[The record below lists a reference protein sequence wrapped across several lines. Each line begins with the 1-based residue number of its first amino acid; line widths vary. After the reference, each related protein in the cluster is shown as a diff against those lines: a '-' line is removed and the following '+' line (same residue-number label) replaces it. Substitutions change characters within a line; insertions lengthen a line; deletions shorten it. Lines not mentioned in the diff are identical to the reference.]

1 MPRSIFIIDGHAQ
14 IFRAYF
20 APMRPLTSP
29 TGEPTKATY
38 VFMQSLLQLL
48 EQHKP
53 DYLVMVV
60 DTGKRDLFRTKL
72 YPEYKANRPA
82 PPPDFKPQEQRI
94 IKIVTEAGIP
104 VLSLPG
110 FEADDIMA
118 TIAHHLAEEDFR
130 VVLVSKD
137 KDLRQLVTD
146 KVVLLDAATG
156 KTLDPAG
163 VEEEFGYPPSKA
175 VDIQTLTGDTTDN
188 VPGIPGV
195 GEKTAAKLL
204 KQYGSAEEIYQHLE
218 ELTPKLRENLKA
230 HAEVLTISRQL
241 VTLRKDVPIEI
252 KVESY
257 RYQGLNQDSLVRNF
271 SELGFTAL
279 LKRLGLTVTPAVPKP
294 AADPFAADLFGNAH
308 TSSAAAP
315 AGEEPA
321 AAVVAMPTALETSAD
336 CDYRL
341 VNTPETLAGFLAEL
355 KQQKLFA
362 FDTETDALGAMASNI
377 VGMSFSWKAKSGYYV
392 AIAGPL
398 GGKVLAPT
406 QVIDALRPI
415 LEDPTMSKVG
425 HNIKYD
431 ALGLRKMGVQLRGIC
446 LDSMIAA
453 FVLDSSRDSF
463 SMDRLAAEQ
472 LGFRKIATQEL
483 IGSGKNQISMQQ
495 VPLEHV
501 ARYAAEDADITL
513 RLARLFRQQLDANPA
528 LGRLYDELENPLI
541 DVLIQMEFNGV
552 SIDPAMLREQSRVL
566 GERIEQLRRKIMEEA
581 GCEFNPDSPKQLAD
595 VLFNRLQLPVMKK
608 NKTGPSTDVEVLEKL
623 AIDHE
628 VPRLM
633 LDHRSLVKLKN
644 TYLDTLTQYVNPGTQ
659 RIHASFSQIGA
670 ETGRL
675 SCTDPNLQNIPIRT
689 DEGRRI
695 RLAFVPADRG
705 NDVLLTAD
713 YSQIELRVLAHFTRE
728 GALVNAFK
736 ANQDIHAAVAGEV
749 FGVPQDQVTKEQ
761 RSQAKV
767 VNFGIIYGISAFGL
781 ARRIDGL
788 GVQAAQKLIDAYHAR
803 FPTILQFLKTCVEQ
817 AKSQG
822 YVETILSRRRY
833 LPLIHSGVVAQRNA
847 AERMA
852 INSVVQGSAADLIK
866 RAMVNI
872 QRRIDAEHRPL
883 QMLLQVHDELVFEM
897 HRSDVEQQSEFI
909 RQEMENAIPL
919 AVPVKVDIGWG
930 ANWEE
935 GK

>member
-1 MPRSIFIIDGHAQ
+1 MPRSVFIIDGHAQ

-38 VFMQSLLQLL
+38 VFMQTLLQLI
-48 EQHKP
+48 EQHQP
-53 DYLVMVV
+53 EYLVMVV

-94 IKIVTEAGIP
+94 IKLVQEVGIP
-104 VLSLPG
+104 VLSLSG

-118 TIAHHLAEEDFR
+118 TIAHHLADEDFR

-163 VEEEFGYPPSKA
+163 VEEEFGYAPAKA
-175 VDIQTLTGDTTDN
+175 IDIQTLTGDTTDN
-188 VPGIPGV
+188 VPGIPGI

-204 KQYGSAEEIYQHLE
+204 KQYGSAQEIYQHLE
-218 ELTPKLRENLKA
+218 ELTPKLRENLRQ

-241 VTLRKDVPIEI
+241 VTLRTDVPIEI
-252 KVESY
+252 DVEKY
-257 RYQGLNQDSLVRNF
+257 RFNGLNQEALARNF
-271 SELGFTAL
+271 TELGFHAL
-279 LKRLGLTVTPAVPKP
+279 LKRLGINAAPATAKKAPD
-294 AADPFAADLFGNAH
+294 AFATDLFGNAH
-308 TSSAAAP
+308 AASGSSAVSDQTPAPAFSAAP
-315 AGEEPA
+315 A
-321 AAVVAMPTALETSAD
+321 LQTSED

-341 VNTPETLAGFLAEL
+341 VNTPETFAAFLAEL

-377 VGMSFSWKAKSGYYV
+377 VGMSFSWKPKTGFYV

-398 GGKVLAPT
+398 GEKVLPSA
-406 QVIDALRPI
+406 QVVEALRPI
-415 LEDPTMSKVG
+415 LEDASVAKVG

-431 ALGLRKMGVQLRGIC
+431 SLGMRKLGVQIRGIR

-463 SMDRLAAEQ
+463 SMDRLASEL

-495 VPLEHV
+495 VPVEHV
-501 ARYAAEDADITL
+501 ARYASEDADITL
-513 RLARLFRQQLDANPA
+513 RLAMMFREQLDANPLLA
-528 LGRLYDELENPLI
+528 KLYDELENPLI

-566 GERIEQLRRKIMEEA
+566 GERIDELRRKVMQEA

-595 VLFNRLQLPVMKK
+595 VLFNRLKLPVMKK

-623 AIDHE
+623 ALDHE

-644 TYLDTLTQYVNPGTQ
+644 TYLDTLTQYVNPATQ

-695 RLAFVPADRG
+695 RLAFVPADREKE
-705 NDVLLTAD
+705 VLLTAD
-713 YSQIELRVLAHFTRE
+713 YSQIELRVLAHFTMKGPWSMPLPPIRTFMRPLRPRYL
-728 GALVNAFK
+728 AYPRTRLPRNNVHK
-736 ANQDIHAAVAGEV
+736 
-749 FGVPQDQVTKEQ
+749 P
-761 RSQAKV
+761 RWS
-767 VNFGIIYGISAFGL
+767 ISASSM
-781 ARRIDGL
+781 
-788 GVQAAQKLIDAYHAR
+788 V
-803 FPTILQFLKTCVEQ
+803 
-817 AKSQG
+817 
-822 YVETILSRRRY
+822 
-833 LPLIHSGVVAQRNA
+833 
-847 AERMA
+847 
-852 INSVVQGSAADLIK
+852 SA
-866 RAMVNI
+866 
-872 QRRIDAEHRPL
+872 
-883 QMLLQVHDELVFEM
+883 
-897 HRSDVEQQSEFI
+897 
-909 RQEMENAIPL
+909 PL
-919 AVPVKVDIGWG
+919 AWPVVLMGWDSRPPR
-930 ANWEE
+930 N
-935 GK
+935 